1 LSLQALNIYAKV
13 QERDMICDI
22 HIKMRS
28 RMRRYHK
35 ELEVLVIL
43 VRLATELDHPLAS
56 IFGDLLL
63 HQRLQV
69 GANLLFDVLYNDCLT
84 HVDGQFNLFLELVVG
99 LRGNLKLPSAIKLI
113 LQPGDTLHLWVNQQA
128 KPLCLFHDQSIID

>member
-1 LSLQALNIYAKV
+1 
-13 QERDMICDI
+13 
-22 HIKMRS
+22 
-28 RMRRYHK
+28 MRRYHK

-99 LRGNLKLPSAIKLI
+99 LRGNLKLSSAIKLI

>member
-1 LSLQALNIYAKV
+1 
-13 QERDMICDI
+13 
-22 HIKMRS
+22 
-28 RMRRYHK
+28 
-35 ELEVLVIL
+35 
-43 VRLATELDHPLAS
+43 
-56 IFGDLLL
+56 
-63 HQRLQV
+63 
-69 GANLLFDVLYNDCLT
+69 VLYNDCLT